1 MEKWTSKKG
10 KAKREIM
17 GLAIANVEL
26 ADGDEWM
33 DGWVGECVDDHRA
46 LVLDGTTVIGLP

>member
-1 MEKWTSKKG
+1 
-10 KAKREIM
+10 M

-33 DGWVGECVDDHRA
+33 DGWVN
-46 LVLDGTTVIGLP
+46 VLMITVL